1 MADQSLQAFQ
11 LGASLFD
18 RAQTQQRMMEQ
29 LQVQTADQVMR
40 QRQADLQNKIQSNAY
55 AQALQE
61 QDAQVNEFDTFQSF
75 NNQISDFLNNATAGA
90 AMPSAPRF
98 KSKVYNQG
106 AMKAIGGIEQ
116 YSVRA
121 EHVKAQQRLAAAAMS
136 QQTALINNAMKYG
149 AVTVD
154 PETGAP
160 KIDINLANQ
169 RATEAFNADVQK
181 KNATTQAAIDR
192 VDIAERNLARMLS
205 EGASRSEIAQQRV
218 ELAQTG
224 LDLRRELGTAGL
236 SLRRELGTAGLDLRR
251 ELGAAN
257 VEIAQQ
263 RIGMQNTYQTAQME
277 ALSKRMEVAQKT
289 LDQRISQQADKKE
302 IDKAKL
308 EIQESQFALKKYIA
322 ENKATSQ
329 NISNLKPTKLD
340 LDELEF
346 SEAVLNGIKPMEPY
360 LTEDLYGPMFNMKV
374 KAGEAIGSFGP
385 ERQVNQLY
393 ENMSSGAM
401 FKRGGK
407 SLTKSETTRIT
418 SSIGKPTDT
427 GFSERV
433 QTFKELTARSVKD
446 RVEKLRMQ
454 GIDSNPQY
462 SNYINELESRA
473 DAILGT
479 QEQETQQPATGGGSK
494 IGRFDV
500 KIR

>member
-29 LQVQTADQVMR
+29 LQVQTAESLL
-40 QRQADLQNKIQSNAY
+40 QRQGMELQNKIRSNAF
-55 AQALQE
+55 AQALDE
-61 QDAQVNEFDTFQSF
+61 QSAQNSEYDTFQTF
-75 NNQISDFLNNATAGA
+75 NNQVSDFLNNATAGA
-90 AMPSAPRF
+90 AMPAAPRF
-98 KSKVYNQG
+98 RSKVFNQE
-106 AMKAIGGIEQ
+106 AMKAISGLEQ

-149 AVTVD
+149 AVSVD

-169 RATEAFNADVQK
+169 RATESFNADVQK
-181 KNATTQAAIDR
+181 KNATTQAALDR

-205 EGASRSEIAQQRV
+205 EGESRNQIAQQRV
-218 ELAQTG
+218 ELTQAGQ
-224 LDLRRELGTAGL
+224 DLRRELGQAGL
-236 SLRRELGTAGLDLRR
+236 SLRRELGT
-251 ELGAAN
+251 AN

-277 ALSKRMEVAQKT
+277 ALSDRIGIAQKT

-308 EIQESQFALKKYIA
+308 EIQESQLALKKYIT
-322 ENKATSQ
+322 ENKSTSQ
-329 NISNLKPTKLD
+329 RLSNLKPTKLD

-473 DAILGT
+473 DAILGM
-479 QEQETQQPATGGGSK
+479 QEQEGQQPTTSGGSK

-500 KIR
+500 QVR

>member
-1 MADQSLQAFQ
+1 
-11 LGASLFD
+11 
-18 RAQTQQRMMEQ
+18 MMEQ

-40 QRQADLQNKIQSNAY
+40 QRQSDLQNKIQSNAY

-61 QDAQVNEFDTFQSF
+61 QDAQVNEFDTFQTF

-98 KSKVYNQG
+98 KSKVYNQE

-181 KNATTQAAIDR
+181 KNATTQAALDR
-192 VDIAERNLARMLS
+192 VDIAERNLARMIS

-224 LDLRRELGTAGL
+224 LDLRRELGA
-236 SLRRELGTAGLDLRR
+236 AGLDLRR

-257 VEIAQQ
+257 LEIAQQ
-263 RIGMQNTYQTAQME
+263 RLGMQNTYQSAQLN
-277 ALSKRMEVAQKT
+277 ALNDRIEIAQKT

-346 SEAVLNGIKPMEPY
+346 SEAVLNGIKPLEPY
-360 LTEDLYGPMFNMKV
+360 LNQDLYGPTFNV
-374 KAGEAIGSFGP
+374 RVRAGE
-385 ERQVNQLY
+385 
-393 ENMSSGAM
+393 MSGAFGTEREANQVYNNLRSGAL

-407 SLTKSETTRIT
+407 ALTKSEIGVIT
-418 SSIGKPTDT
+418 SNIGNPTDS
-427 GFSERV
+427 GFPDRV
-433 QTFKELTARSVKD
+433 NTYKLLQARTLKD
-446 RVEKLRMQ
+446 RIDKLRTQ
-454 GIDSNPQY
+454 GISNNPQY
-462 SNYINELESRA
+462 SGYIADLEKKANEV
-473 DAILGT
+473 LGVEEEVAAPT
-479 QEQETQQPATGGGSK
+479 GQGPKRVKQGGKIYELDETTNAYVEVVQ
-494 IGRFDV
+494 
-500 KIR
+500 